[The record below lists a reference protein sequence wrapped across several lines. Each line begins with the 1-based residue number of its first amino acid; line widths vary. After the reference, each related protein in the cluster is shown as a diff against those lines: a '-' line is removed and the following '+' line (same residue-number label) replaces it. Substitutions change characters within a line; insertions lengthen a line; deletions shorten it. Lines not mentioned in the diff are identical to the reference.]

1 MQLLVPRKRLI
12 SICISDML
20 TRRRNTLSSDQDLA
34 TVPSQINANRLQ
46 IFFELYVNYTGDATV
61 DINENAK
68 HMVWRNNLKVC
79 LVRWG
84 DIQSAKV

>member
-1 MQLLVPRKRLI
+1 M
-12 SICISDML
+12 
-20 TRRRNTLSSDQDLA
+20 
-34 TVPSQINANRLQ
+34 PSQINANRLQ